1 MKPSLYQPDDAAQ
14 TPYLFFTGKGGVGKT
29 STACAT
35 AVALA
40 DRGEHILIVSTDP
53 ASNLQDVFGIDLDGT
68 PRLVPGVSGLDAVN
82 LDPLA
87 AAAAYRESV
96 VAPYRGVLPDAA
108 VANMEEQLSGSCTVE
123 IASFQAFAEFLTD
136 EATREH
142 YDHVI
147 FDTAPTGHTLRLL
160 ELPSAWS
167 GFIETS
173 SHGAS
178 CLGQLAGLGEKKAMY
193 EKAVVTLGDAVA
205 TTLVLV
211 TRPASVPLAEAARAS
226 HELAQ
231 LGMKR
236 QLLVING
243 VLESS
248 DGELAT
254 GIVQKQRAALAAM
267 PDTLRTLPQRVVPL
281 RAYGITGLAH
291 IRAML
296 ASSQPE
302 ADEAPVVQ
310 DASSAADDAKN
321 LSDIADDIEAQHRR
335 VIFTMGKGGVGKT
348 TIAVALALLLTARGH
363 DVLLTT
369 TDPADHLRL
378 ALGGDNAAVEK
389 AGGRLRVRHIDAAKE
404 LARYQQEVI
413 AKAEANGITGDNLD
427 YIKEDLR
434 SPCTQEIAVF
444 RAFADI
450 VADADKEIVVVD
462 TAPTGHTLLL
472 LESTASYDREIRR
485 TKGET
490 PASVRT
496 LLPRLKGPETETLI
510 VTLPETTPI
519 AEALRLEDDLY
530 RAGLPARWWIVNQSL
545 AKAAPQDPLLRAK
558 AQEEAVETQR
568 VARHTQGRYAVI
580 AWKEDGLKQYL
591 ERI

>member
-1 MKPSLYQPDDAAQ
+1 M
-14 TPYLFFTGKGGVGKT
+14 
-29 STACAT
+29 
-35 AVALA
+35 
-40 DRGEHILIVSTDP
+40 
-53 ASNLQDVFGIDLDGT
+53 
-68 PRLVPGVSGLDAVN
+68 
-82 LDPLA
+82 
-87 AAAAYRESV
+87 
-96 VAPYRGVLPDAA
+96 PDA
-108 VANMEEQLSGSCTVE
+108 
-123 IASFQAFAEFLTD
+123 
-136 EATREH
+136 
-142 YDHVI
+142 
-147 FDTAPTGHTLRLL
+147 LR
-160 ELPSAWS
+160 A
-167 GFIETS
+167 
-173 SHGAS
+173 
-178 CLGQLAGLGEKKAMY
+178 
-193 EKAVVTLGDAVA
+193 
-205 TTLVLV
+205 
-211 TRPASVPLAEAARAS
+211 
-226 HELAQ
+226 
-231 LGMKR
+231 
-236 QLLVING
+236 
-243 VLESS
+243 
-248 DGELAT
+248 
-254 GIVQKQRAALAAM
+254 
-267 PDTLRTLPQRVVPL
+267 LPQCSVPL

-296 ASSQPE
+296 ASAQPE
-302 ADEAPVVQ
+302 ANEALAVQ
-310 DASSAADDAKN
+310 DASRAADDAKR
-321 LSDIADDIEAQHRR
+321 LSDIADDIEAQHHR

-348 TIAVALALLLTARGH
+348 TIAVALAFLLMARGH

-378 ALGGDNAAVEK
+378 VLRGDDAAVAEK
-389 AGGRLRVRHIDAAKE
+389 TGGRLRIRHIDAAKE
-404 LARYQQEVI
+404 LASHQQEVI
-413 AKAEANGITGDNLD
+413 AKAEANVITGDDLD

-450 VADADKEIVVVD
+450 VADADREIVVVD

-519 AEALRLEDDLY
+519 AEALRFENDLR